1 VFGRNC
7 EKIDFETTTAM
18 MYCNLHREHCMI
30 KWKYIYI
37 YILCG
42 KRERNRTVEN
52 GFYLLCFIFIL
63 FYYKRRGDVVG
74 AVFLLLFFFF
84 YFISSSNLFIICIYV
99 LYFMSCGIS
108 SQSFFLPLEITPNS
122 SSFSGG
128 ILRSIINL

>member
-37 YILCG
+37 YIYILCG

-52 GFYLLCFIFIL
+52 GFFLLCFIFIL
-63 FYYKRRGDVVG
+63 FYYKRGGDVVG
-74 AVFLLLFFFF
+74 AVFLLLFFLFF
-84 YFISSSNLFIICIYV
+84 LFRHLIYLLFV
-99 LYFMSCGIS
+99 FMSFTLCLVAYRAS
-108 SQSFFLPLEITPNS
+108 H
-122 SSFSGG
+122 SFSPWKLPQTH
-128 ILRSIINL
+128 LRFQEASSVLL